1 MWTRSLPSTWKQS
14 ICWMKHLKSNF
25 VVNTGDSD
33 HEFTDLSDDENDGNI
48 SGVDTL
54 SDVD

>member
-1 MWTRSLPSTWKQS
+1 LDKVVAKYMETE
-14 ICWMKHLKSNF
+14 HLLDEASEEFNF

-33 HEFTDLSDDENDGNI
+33 HEFIDLSDDENDGNI
-48 SGVDTL
+48 SGVDTF

>member
-1 MWTRSLPSTWKQS
+1 METE
-14 ICWMKHLKSNF
+14 HLLDEASEEFNF

-33 HEFTDLSDDENDGNI
+33 YEFFDLSDDENDGNI
-48 SGVDTL
+48 SGVDTF

>member
-1 MWTRSLPSTWKQS
+1 
-14 ICWMKHLKSNF
+14 MKHLKSNF

>member
-1 MWTRSLPSTWKQS
+1 LSEVS
-14 ICWMKHLKSNF
+14 IGSFLFEASEEFNF

-33 HEFTDLSDDENDGNI
+33 HEFTDLSDDDSDGNI
-48 SGVDTL
+48 SGIDTL